1 AAEQQGGDTVR
12 AAYLGEGEDHERTA
26 PAAASR
32 DGGGATG
39 SAALELRDVRAGY
52 GTIEVLLGVSLTVP
66 TGSVFALLGPNGAG
80 KSTALKVASGQIA
93 PTSGEVRLFGSS
105 VKGKSSDALARAG
118 ICAIPEG
125 RGIFPNLT
133 VTENLRM

>member
-1 AAEQQGGDTVR
+1 
-12 AAYLGEGEDHERTA
+12 EDDERTG
-26 PAAASR
+26 PAEASR
-32 DGGGATG
+32 GGGGTTG
-39 SAALELRDVRAGY
+39 TAGPPALELSDVRAGY
-52 GTIEVLLGVSLTVP
+52 RPIEVLHGVTLTVP

-105 VKGKSSDALARAG
+105 ANGKSSDALARAG

-125 RGIFPNLT
+125 RGIFPNPT
-133 VTENLRM
+133 VTEN